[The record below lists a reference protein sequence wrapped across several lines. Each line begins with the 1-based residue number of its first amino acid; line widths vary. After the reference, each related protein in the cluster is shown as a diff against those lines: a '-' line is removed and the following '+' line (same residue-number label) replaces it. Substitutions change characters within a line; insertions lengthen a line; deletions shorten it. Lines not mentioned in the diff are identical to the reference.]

1 MKKGKIRSTMSET
14 KVARPLRLCLR
25 LVDEVSWGQSFCTDR
40 KAQGASSAIHRG
52 AREEEGGQGRNPDQ
66 TENSSS
72 SRLSAGDSLC
82 TPSTDLLRGSIGHT
96 FPQRDRYRDEEDSE
110 DGRVDREQQK
120 DRHCRANESGDQVR
134 RSETHRHRLHRLRGL
149 RSEAEGGVQ
158 GADPE
163 EVRSRSVQGIGL
175 RERHDT
181 RIRAKWA
188 PPESDTEEPRYRKVQ
203 APTTKA
209 PRSASAP
216 VRQEH
221 VVSPLEFDTGPPVL
235 KRQTSMTQLR
245 DEGRATQVKR
255 DVCSGQ
261 EEVLK
266 PGSPPARWLSSPRFR
281 SCISL

>member
-1 MKKGKIRSTMSET
+1 MKPKS
-14 KVARPLRLCLR
+14 ARPLRLCLR

-175 RERHDT
+175 RERHRHEDQGEMGSARERHRGAKVQEGPSAHDESAKVGQRPCQT
-181 RIRAKWA
+181 GTRGVPVGVRHRATRVEEADLDDPTSGRGQGNSGEEGCLLGAGGSAEARLASRIRFYL
-188 PPESDTEEPRYRKVQ
+188 EERC
-203 APTTKA
+203 
-209 PRSASAP
+209 
-216 VRQEH
+216 E
-221 VVSPLEFDTGPPVL
+221 
-235 KRQTSMTQLR
+235 
-245 DEGRATQVKR
+245 EGGY
-255 DVCSGQ
+255 S
-261 EEVLK
+261 
-266 PGSPPARWLSSPRFR
+266 
-281 SCISL
+281 

>member
-1 MKKGKIRSTMSET
+1 M
-14 KVARPLRLCLR
+14 
-25 LVDEVSWGQSFCTDR
+25 DES
-40 KAQGASSAIHRG
+40 
-52 AREEEGGQGRNPDQ
+52 
-66 TENSSS
+66 TENSRRIVTVEQT
-72 SRLSAGDSLC
+72 SRV
-82 TPSTDLLRGSIGHT
+82 IK
-96 FPQRDRYRDEEDSE
+96 F
-110 DGRVDREQQK
+110 
-120 DRHCRANESGDQVR
+120 GDQKP
-134 RSETHRHRLHRLRGL
+134 TATDFTGF
-149 RSEAEGGVQ
+149 EGSDQRQKAAFKVPTPKKFVQ
-158 GADPE
+158 G
-163 EVRSRSVQGIGL
+163 QF
-175 RERHDT
+175 RESDYESDIDT

-266 PGSPPARWLSSPRFR
+266 PGSPPEFGFISR
-281 SCISL
+281 SDVKKAATRKDHD